1 MRLND
6 FFHTKT
12 IDCYEMG
19 GLLLTNSHSFC
30 FTLNS

>member
-1 MRLND
+1 MKLDN
-6 FFHTKT
+6 FFYNKT
-12 IDCYEMG
+12 IVCYGG